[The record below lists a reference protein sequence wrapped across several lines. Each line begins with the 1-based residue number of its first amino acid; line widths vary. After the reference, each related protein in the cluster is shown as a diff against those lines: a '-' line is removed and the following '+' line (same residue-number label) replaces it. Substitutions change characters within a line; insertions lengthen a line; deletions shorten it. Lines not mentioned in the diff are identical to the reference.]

1 MKKER
6 LLILLGSCLAL
17 SFLFSIIAPYS
28 RPAPPPVKI
37 LKLGATSNFA
47 DRQGIQLK
55 KILEM
60 NAELINEAGGLEV
73 KGERYKIEMIVY
85 DDKYKADVGRAA
97 FEKLVFE
104 DKIRANVGT
113 YASAP
118 LMAGKE
124 ITEPNKIPVFHN
136 AVSPEFLKPE
146 YKYLTHCYSW
156 VPAVLYGMWKFRVER
171 YEPKTVV
178 MVEYDDV
185 TGRAMA
191 KMNADIVAKFPAVK
205 LTQLYLPHGAPDA
218 TPIATKIKSVNPN
231 LLYIGSVMG
240 GAEIFRLVK
249 AIHEIGW
256 KGGLDSTYLPVALP
270 EIVEKLGKQVVEG
283 ATTEQIKDPTEFSWC
298 PKLLLEHRKN
308 YEKKYGVWENDAIGW
323 TGGWYVFQ
331 ALVKK
336 AHSLDPDVLMDAR
349 EGLEFDCLWGRGKL
363 VPRPDMRNPRHV
375 EAVYPKYTGVIKDGK
390 LVHLR
395 TLTVEST
402 LKAAEELYG
411 IPVLPR

>member
-6 LLILLGSCLAL
+6 LVIFLGSCLAL

-124 ITEPNKIPVFHN
+124 ITEPNKIPVFHS
-136 AVSPEFLKPE
+136 AVSPEFVKPE
-146 YKYLTHCYSW
+146 YKYLTHCYHW
-156 VPAVLYGMWKFRVER
+156 VVAVLYRQWKWHIER
-171 YEPKTVV
+171 IRPRNVV

-191 KMNADIVAKFPAVK
+191 KMHAAIVAKFPGVE
-205 LTQLYLPHGAPDA
+205 LTSLYMPHGAPDV
-218 TPIATKIKSVNPN
+218 TPIATKIKSANPDFV
-231 LLYIGSVMG
+231 YIGSVMG
-240 GAEIFRLVK
+240 GAELFRLVK
-249 AIHEIGW
+249 AIHETGW
-256 KGGLDSTYLPVALP
+256 KGNVDSTYLAVALP

-283 ATTEQIKDPTEFSWC
+283 NTVGITDPSQFSWA

-336 AHSLDPDVLMDAR
+336 ADSLDPDVLMDAR
-349 EGLEFDCLWGRGKL
+349 EGLEFDMLWGRAKL
-363 VPRPDMRNPRHV
+363 VPRLDMKNPRYI
-375 EAVYPKYTGVIKDGK
+375 ENIYPTYRGVIKDGK
-390 LVHLR
+390 VVLLV
-395 TLTVEST
+395 TFTVESV
-402 LKAAEELYG
+402 LKAAEEFYG
-411 IPVLPR
+411 MPVLPR